1 MRQKIIAGNWK
12 MNNTNFDSLLLI
24 DELMNYSFPP
34 DLRIVVSPP
43 YTQLSLI
50 NEKLKNSKIEV
61 SSQNMHYESNGAFT
75 GEISALMLKSIN
87 VYLTIL
93 GHSERRTYFNETDQ
107 ILLKKIIKALEE
119 DIEIIFC
126 IGEELSDRK
135 SGNHFNFIK
144 NQLENTVFLQKYDS
158 WKKIIIAYEPIWAI
172 GTGETA
178 SPDQIQEMHS
188 FIRGLISEKYDHSL
202 ANSVSIIY
210 GGSVKPSNAENIF
223 YQPDVDGG
231 LIGGA
236 SLDSKDFASIVNAL

>member
-50 NEKLKNSKIEV
+50 NEKLKNLKIEV
-61 SSQNMHYESNGAFT
+61 CSQNMHYESNGAFT

-107 ILLKKIIKALEE
+107 ILLKKIRKALEE

-126 IGEELSDRK
+126 VGEELSDRK

-144 NQLENTVFLQKYDS
+144 NQLENTVFLEKYDS

-236 SLDSKDFASIVNAL
+236 SLNSKDFASIVNAL

>member
-50 NEKLKNSKIEV
+50 NEKLKNLKIEV
-61 SSQNMHYESNGAFT
+61 CSQNMHYESNGAFT

-107 ILLKKIIKALEE
+107 ILLKKIRKALEE

-144 NQLENTVFLQKYDS
+144 NQLENTVFLEKYDS

-236 SLDSKDFASIVNAL
+236 SLNSKDFASIVNAL

>member
-50 NEKLKNSKIEV
+50 NEKLKNLKIEV
-61 SSQNMHYESNGAFT
+61 CSQNMHYESNGAFT

-107 ILLKKIIKALEE
+107 ILLKKTRKALEE

-126 IGEELSDRK
+126 VGEELSDRK

-144 NQLENTVFLQKYDS
+144 NQLENTVFLEKYDS

-236 SLDSKDFASIVNAL
+236 SLNSKDFASIVNAL

>member
-1 MRQKIIAGNWK
+1 
-12 MNNTNFDSLLLI
+12 
-24 DELMNYSFPP
+24 
-34 DLRIVVSPP
+34 
-43 YTQLSLI
+43 
-50 NEKLKNSKIEV
+50 
-61 SSQNMHYESNGAFT
+61 MHYESNGAFT

-107 ILLKKIIKALEE
+107 ILLKKIRKALEE

-135 SGNHFNFIK
+135 LGNHFNFIK
-144 NQLENTVFLQKYDS
+144 NQLENTVFLEKYDS

-236 SLDSKDFASIVNAL
+236 SLNSKDFASIVNAL

>member
-50 NEKLKNSKIEV
+50 NEKLKNLKIEV
-61 SSQNMHYESNGAFT
+61 CSQNMHYESNGAFT

-107 ILLKKIIKALEE
+107 ILLKKIRKALEE

-144 NQLENTVFLQKYDS
+144 NQLKNTVFLEKYDS

-236 SLDSKDFASIVNAL
+236 SLNSKDFASIVNAL

>member
-12 MNNTNFDSLLLI
+12 MNNTNSDSLLLI

-50 NEKLKNSKIEV
+50 NEKLKNLKIEV
-61 SSQNMHYESNGAFT
+61 CSQNMHYESNGAFT

-107 ILLKKIIKALEE
+107 ILLKKIRKALEE

-126 IGEELSDRK
+126 VGEELSDRK

-144 NQLENTVFLQKYDS
+144 NQLENTVFLEKYDS

-236 SLDSKDFASIVNAL
+236 SLNSKDFASIVNAL